1 MMETECRAIAFV
13 QSGLAG
19 CSAPS
24 IETGLRSQGASSLL
38 DRLRLLLL
46 RRRRLRLR
54 LLLRLLRR
62 LLLRRRRLRNGSA
75 ERRVA
80 WVLGRVRCWVCGA
93 GSSSW
98 VVRVV

>member
-1 MMETECRAIAFV
+1 MMETECRATTFV
-13 QSGLAG
+13 YSGLAG

-38 DRLRLLLL
+38 DRLRLLLRL
-46 RRRRLRLR
+46 RLRLR
-54 LLLRLLRR
+54 LLLRRLRR
-62 LLLRRRRLRNGSA
+62 LLLRLRNGSA

>member
-1 MMETECRAIAFV
+1 MFRCPFERSLRDLPTLDQRT
-13 QSGLAG
+13 Q
-19 CSAPS
+19 
-24 IETGLRSQGASSLL
+24 RSQHRRSIAVSLAFWL
-38 DRLRLLLL
+38 LLLL
-46 RRRRLRLR
+46 R
-54 LLLRLLRR
+54 LRLLRR
-62 LLLRRRRLRNGSA
+62 LLLRLRNGSA

>member
-38 DRLRLLLL
+38 DRLRLLRLL
-46 RRRRLRLR
+46 RRRLRLR

-62 LLLRRRRLRNGSA
+62 LLLRLRNGSA

>member
-1 MMETECRAIAFV
+1 MMETECRATTFV
-13 QSGLAG
+13 YSGLAG

-38 DRLRLLLL
+38 DRLMLLLL
-46 RRRRLRLR
+46 
-54 LLLRLLRR
+54 LLLLLRR
-62 LLLRRRRLRNGSA
+62 LLLRLRRLRNGSA
-75 ERRVA
+75 GRRVA

>member
-1 MMETECRAIAFV
+1 MMETECRATTFV
-13 QSGLAG
+13 YSGLAG

-46 RRRRLRLR
+46 LLLRRLRLR

-62 LLLRRRRLRNGSA
+62 LLLRLRNGSA

>member
-1 MMETECRAIAFV
+1 MMETECRDTTFV
-13 QSGLAG
+13 YSGLAG

-38 DRLRLLLL
+38 DRLRLLRLL
-46 RRRRLRLR
+46 RRRLRLR

-62 LLLRRRRLRNGSA
+62 LLLRLRNGSA

>member
-1 MMETECRAIAFV
+1 MMETECRATTFV
-13 QSGLAG
+13 YSGLAG

-24 IETGLRSQGASSLL
+24 IETGIRSQGASSLL

>member
-62 LLLRRRRLRNGSA
+62 LLLRLRNGSA

>member
-1 MMETECRAIAFV
+1 MMETECRDIAFV
-13 QSGLAG
+13 YSGLAG

-46 RRRRLRLR
+46 LRRRLRLR
-54 LLLRLLRR
+54 LLLRLRR
-62 LLLRRRRLRNGSA
+62 LLLRLRNGSA

>member
-1 MMETECRAIAFV
+1 MMETECRATTFV
-13 QSGLAG
+13 YSGLAG

-46 RRRRLRLR
+46 LRRRLRLR
-54 LLLRLLRR
+54 LLLRRLRR
-62 LLLRRRRLRNGSA
+62 LLLRLRNGSA